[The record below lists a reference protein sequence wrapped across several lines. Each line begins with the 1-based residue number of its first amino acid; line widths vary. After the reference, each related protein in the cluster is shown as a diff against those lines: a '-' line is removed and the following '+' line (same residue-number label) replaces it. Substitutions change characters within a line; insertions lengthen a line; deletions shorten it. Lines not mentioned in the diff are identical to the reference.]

1 MTALP
6 CICLSDILLHR
17 IEGIPLLKRFN
28 LTFRNVCPT
37 EFAIALSLLTGDSEA
52 LLRLRSPL
60 ALPQASISESTLWER
75 LRRTSVSA
83 DRILSL
89 VSSSAHPFLFHKM

>member
-52 LLRLRSPL
+52 LLRLRS
-60 ALPQASISESTLWER
+60 ISESTLWER